1 MTCKITHEVNSAL
14 RGPWLATSLSQSP
27 KYWERPGANGLLERP
42 NAESVKAEE
51 KENSGTGRGSYELR
65 SFRPEGN
72 LPDAVLEGHN
82 FS

>member
-1 MTCKITHEVNSAL
+1 MTCKVTHEVNSAL

-27 KYWERPGANGLLERP
+27 KYWERP

-72 LPDAVLEGHN
+72 LPDAVLDGHN